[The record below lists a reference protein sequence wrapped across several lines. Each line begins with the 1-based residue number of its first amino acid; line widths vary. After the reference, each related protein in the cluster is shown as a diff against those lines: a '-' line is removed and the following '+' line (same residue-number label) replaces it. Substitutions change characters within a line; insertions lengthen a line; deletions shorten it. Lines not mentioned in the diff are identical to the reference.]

1 MRKIK
6 NLRNIEIVGPLN
18 DFRDNFHMRKE
29 YMNLE
34 ILDVTG
40 CKWSNYNL
48 KKSRRFF
55 ETTVLIGLIKNE
67 KR

>member
-1 MRKIK
+1 
-6 NLRNIEIVGPLN
+6 
-18 DFRDNFHMRKE
+18 
-29 YMNLE
+29 MNLE
-34 ILDVTG
+34 VLDVTG